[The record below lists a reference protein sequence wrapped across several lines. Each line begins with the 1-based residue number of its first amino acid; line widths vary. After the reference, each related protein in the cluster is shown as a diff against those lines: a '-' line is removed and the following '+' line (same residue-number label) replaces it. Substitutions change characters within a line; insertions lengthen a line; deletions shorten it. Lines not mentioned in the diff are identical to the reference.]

1 MKYPLFL
8 GCPAAIIVA
17 ANIVAAQTTPA
28 IQSIA
33 KATTIEIR
41 LQKKSSVGSGVI
53 IHRQGN
59 TYTVVTNRHVLC
71 GGNRCDTLP
80 AEERYTLTLADGQKQ
95 RVGKEAIKI
104 FGDDLD
110 LAIIQFQSA
119 KQYQIAPIAAD
130 LLKVDDPV
138 YTAGFPY
145 ERPGFTFNK
154 GRAIAVVNKRLI
166 ADKGGYSI
174 IYNADTLPGMS
185 GGGVFNAKGQL
196 VAIHGIG
203 DRYQAG
209 TDADDKKLN
218 TKIGYNRGIPVRWL
232 VQSLAEI
239 GINLG
244 ISTPPQQSSAATTA
258 DEHFIIGF
266 NKFVDP
272 GTNVIAGKQ
281 QALAEFSAA
290 IRLNPQ
296 YATAYFSRAYI
307 QEQLQKFPQA
317 LSDYNQA
324 IAIDPKFL
332 SAYSN
337 RGLLKVE
344 QFNDVPG
351 ALADYN
357 QTIALDPK
365 YSDAFNNRGLL
376 KADKLNQPQA
386 ALADYNQAISLNPQ
400 AATTYYNRG
409 LLKDDKL
416 NQPQA
421 ALADYNQA
429 ISLFPSYAKAYNN
442 RSTLKSGK
450 FKDIPGALADLNQAI
465 DINPKFAEAYN
476 NRGLLKTNNLNDQ
489 PGSLADFD
497 RAIALNPKILTIYF
511 NRGNLKANKLN
522 DLPGAL
528 ADFNTAIN
536 LNPQYAEAY
545 LGRGVVKGKQN
556 NQAGAIADWQQA
568 EKLFRSQGKPEI
580 ADKIAAA
587 LKKFGVN

>member
-8 GCPAAIIVA
+8 GCTVAIIISANVVA
-17 ANIVAAQTTPA
+17 KTAPE
-28 IQSIA
+28 IQNVA

-41 LQKKSSVGSGVI
+41 LQKSNKVGSGVV
-53 IHRQGN
+53 IHRQGS
-59 TYTVVTNRHVLC
+59 TYTLVTNRHVLC
-71 GGNRCDTLP
+71 GGKSCDVLP
-80 AEERYTLTLADGQKQ
+80 ENERYTLTLADGQKQ
-95 RVGKEAIKI
+95 RVAKEAIKLL
-104 FGDDLD
+104 GEDLD
-110 LAIIQFQSA
+110 LAVIQFQSA
-119 KQYQIAPIAAD
+119 KQYQVAPIATG

-145 ERPGFTFNK
+145 EIPGFTFNK
-154 GRAIAVVNKRLI
+154 GRAIAVVNKRLT

-185 GGGVFNAKGQL
+185 GGGVFNANGEL

-209 TDADDKKLN
+209 ADVDEKKLN
-218 TKIGYNRGIPVRWL
+218 TKIGYNRGVPVSWL
-232 VQSLAEI
+232 VQSLGKI

-244 ISTPPQQSSAATTA
+244 VDIAPQPPTAATTA

-272 GTNVIAGKQ
+272 GANIIAGKQ
-281 QALAEFSAA
+281 QALAEFNAA

-296 YATAYFSRAYI
+296 YANAYFSRAYL
-307 QEQLQKFPQA
+307 QEQLRNYPQA

-324 IAIDPKFL
+324 IAIDPKFT
-332 SAYSN
+332 SAYCN

-344 QFNDVPG
+344 RFNDVPG
-351 ALADYN
+351 ALADYD
-357 QTIALDPK
+357 QTIAINPT

-376 KADKLNQPQA
+376 KADKLNKPQE
-386 ALADYNQAISLNPQ
+386 ALADYNQAISLSPKS
-400 AATTYYNRG
+400 ATTYYNRG

-416 NQPQA
+416 NDVQG

-429 ISLFPSYAKAYNN
+429 IALFPSYAKAYNN

-450 FKDIPGALADLNQAI
+450 LKDIPGALADLSQAI
-465 DINPKFAEAYN
+465 DLNPKFAAAFN

-489 PGSLADFD
+489 QGALADFN
-497 RAIALNPKILTIYF
+497 RAIILNPKLLIVYV
-511 NRGNLKANKLN
+511 NRGNLKANKLQ
-522 DLPGAL
+522 DIPGAL
-528 ADFNTAIN
+528 ADFNTVLQIN
-536 LNPQYAEAY
+536 PEYAEGY
-545 LGRGVVKGKQN
+545 LGRGLVKAKQRD
-556 NQAGAIADWQQA
+556 QDGALADWRRS
-568 EKLFRSQGKPEI
+568 EKLFRSQGNIEL
-580 ADKIAAA
+580 ADKMAAI